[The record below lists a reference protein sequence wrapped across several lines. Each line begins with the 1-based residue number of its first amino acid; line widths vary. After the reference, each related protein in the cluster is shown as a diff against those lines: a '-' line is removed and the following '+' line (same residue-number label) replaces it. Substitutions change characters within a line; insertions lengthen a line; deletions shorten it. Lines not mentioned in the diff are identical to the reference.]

1 MKSTRRNRVY
11 RREEMKRLFEPH
23 SIAIVGISPRPG
35 TFGER
40 TLGNLERYTG
50 RVDLVNAK
58 YERIGDRIC
67 YPSLRSLPEVPDCA
81 VIVVGREHVEPLVR
95 ECADL
100 GVGGAIIFASGY
112 AETGK
117 PERIAEQQRLTDI
130 ARGSSLRIVGPNCIG
145 LVNHTLG
152 AMTSFTTFSRLDNP
166 LPASIG
172 IASQSGAMANSLGQ
186 AIEQGS
192 SFSHILAAGNS
203 CDIDIADLVSYLAD
217 EPHCRSIISVFE
229 GMDAPSRFIEAA
241 EIAWANNK
249 PLIVNKLATGEQGAA
264 AALSHTGS
272 LAGSNAAYRAA
283 FERAGVIMV
292 DRFEHLVET
301 AAFFAKVPELKA
313 TGVAVISTSGGASIM
328 SADKAELHGVPL
340 PQPSDATRTILESRI
355 PEYGSAR
362 NPCDVTA
369 QVIGDPESMFECSNA
384 LMSDPIYGTVVMAQP
399 QAYDFAT
406 PRIKVLSDLAI
417 RHGRM
422 ACNVMVSQW
431 KSGPGTRETE
441 IDPRVAL
448 FRSMDNCF
456 ATIAA
461 WHAREARRDAGPRAL
476 GRVAG
481 KDAREVAAATINRSL
496 NTVLTEREAK
506 QALSAYGVPVVSEWL
521 VQTAE
526 EAVRVAS
533 ECGTPV
539 VMKVESPDLPHKTE
553 AGVIRLNVEGPD
565 QVRAAYGEIL
575 ANAARVIPMPRIHGV
590 LLQPMVSKGVEIMV
604 GARVDPQFGAL
615 IVVGLGGVFVE
626 LLKDTVVDLAP
637 VTHVEALGMLQRLQ
651 GSSILDG
658 FRGMA
663 AVDRDGLAEVICRL
677 SEFAADQGEK
687 ITELDVNPLI
697 CNGSSIVAV
706 DAMIVKACEATS
718 SVAS

>member
-1 MKSTRRNRVY
+1 
-11 RREEMKRLFEPH
+11 MKRLFEPN
-23 SIAIVGISPRPG
+23 SIALVGVSPRPG
-35 TFGER
+35 SFGER
-40 TLGNLERYTG
+40 TLGNLQRYTG
-50 RVDLVNAK
+50 RIDLVNAK

-81 VIVVGREHVEPLVR
+81 VIVVGREHVETLVR

-117 PERIAEQQRLTDI
+117 SERIAEQQRLSDI
-130 ARGSSLRIVGPNCIG
+130 ARGSGLRIVGPNCIG

-152 AMTSFTTFSRLDNP
+152 AMISFTTFSRLDNP

-203 CDIDIADLVSYLAD
+203 CDVDIADLVSYLAD

-229 GMDAPSRFIEAA
+229 GMEAPSRFIEAA
-241 EIAWANNK
+241 EIAWAANK

-283 FERAGVIMV
+283 FDRAGVIMV
-292 DRFEHLVET
+292 DRFEHLIET
-301 AAFFAKVPELKA
+301 AAFFAKAPELKA

-340 PQPSDATRTILESRI
+340 PQPSETTRTILEARI

-369 QVIGDPESMFECSNA
+369 QVIGDPESMFACSNA
-384 LMSDPIYGTVVMAQP
+384 LMSDPTYGTVIMAQP

-406 PRIKVLSDLAI
+406 PRIKVLSDLALQ
-417 RHGRM
+417 HGRM

-431 KSGPGTRETE
+431 KAGPGTRESE
-441 IDPRVAL
+441 MDPRVAL

-461 WHAREARRDAGPRAL
+461 WHARESRRNSGPRTLCRMAAENAKD
-476 GRVAG
+476 RAAVAI
-481 KDAREVAAATINRSL
+481 DQSL
-496 NTVLTEREAK
+496 NSVLTEREAK
-506 QALSAYGVPVVSEWL
+506 QALSAYGVPVVGEWL

-526 EAVRVAS
+526 EAVRVAAA
-533 ECGTPV
+533 CATPV
-539 VMKVESPDLPHKTE
+539 VMKLESPDLPHKTE
-553 AGVIRLNVEGPD
+553 AGVIRLDLRGAD
-565 QVRAAYGEIL
+565 QVRAAFEEIM
-575 ANAARVIPMPRIHGV
+575 ANAAKVNPLPRIHGV
-590 LLQPMVSKGVEIMV
+590 LVQPMVSSGVEIMV
-604 GARVDPQFGAL
+604 GARIDPQFGAL

-637 VTHVEALGMLQRLQ
+637 VNHVEALAMLQRLR

-663 AVDRDGLAEVICRL
+663 AVDRDALANIICRL

-687 ITELDVNPLI
+687 IAELDVNPLI

-706 DAMIVKACEATS
+706 DAMIVKEHAAPS
-718 SVAS
+718 AAGH